1 MVRHDYTCRPR
12 PALNTHV
19 TVAGAFLRNA
29 VVRVVGIQ
37 DAAVCLCHVVRQAA
51 TANNT
56 RSTIQHQ
63 HHSFVSVDIH
73 AKCNRGTNG
82 RVASSHGT
90 DLVVC
95 AANMVAASNMLQCLP
110 STISMASR

>member
-63 HHSFVSVDIH
+63 HHSFVSVAIH

-95 AANMVAASNMLQCLP
+95 AANMVAASNKLQCLP